1 MKMPWRIV
9 CLHFP
14 SIQNALSQA
23 FKLMLP
29 KLTVEHQLESF
40 FQTILQKGNAH
51 LALDQFDEA
60 KECYESLRTLGQNS
74 SAEQFLKKL
83 NDAQDRDQY
92 NKLGC
97 VVRMV
102 VDSVLPHADC
112 GPNDN
117 RKDAPPFIVL
127 SHNL

>member
-1 MKMPWRIV
+1 
-9 CLHFP
+9 
-14 SIQNALSQA
+14 
-23 FKLMLP
+23 MLP
-29 KLTVEHQLESF
+29 KLKEHQLESL

-102 VDSVLPHADC
+102 VDSVLPHAES
-112 GPNDN
+112 GPNDH
-117 RKDAPPFIVL
+117 RKDASLFISGL
-127 SHNL
+127 LKKLT